1 MEQQQNVTLEA
12 PIQRGEKQLTEI
24 EVIKPNAGAL
34 RGASLRGL
42 LDFQADDII
51 TVLPRVTVP
60 ALTPA
65 EAQRLDPADLVQFG
79 GIIAGFLL
87 PKRILEQAEAEVN
100 ASASQTA

>member
-1 MEQQQNVTLEA
+1 MEPQQKVTLEA
-12 PIQRGEKQLTEI
+12 PIQRGETKLTEI

-51 TVLPRVTVP
+51 TVLPRVTIP

-79 GIIAGFLL
+79 GVIAGFLL
-87 PKRILEQAEAEVN
+87 TKRHMDQAMAELGYP
-100 ASASQTA
+100 TA